1 MTAGFFWILLAFAL
15 FGGLHSLM
23 ASRTVKIMA
32 ERRFGVSALRY
43 YRAAFTL
50 IAVLTFLPVLA
61 LAARLPDK
69 SIYTIRFPLLM
80 LTLLIEFAGLALAA
94 AGVQQAG
101 ALPFL
106 GLDVFFNESGTPAK
120 ARLLTAGVY
129 RFIRHPLYTG
139 TLLLLWFTPRMTW
152 NYLAFNLGAT
162 AYFII
167 GAYFEDKK
175 LAEDFGAAY
184 QAYQA
189 STPAFLPRWKSL
201 FK

>member
-1 MTAGFFWILLAFAL
+1 
-15 FGGLHSLM
+15 
-23 ASRTVKIMA
+23 
-32 ERRFGVSALRY
+32 
-43 YRAAFTL
+43 
-50 IAVLTFLPVLA
+50 
-61 LAARLPDK
+61 
-69 SIYTIRFPLLM
+69 
-80 LTLLIEFAGLALAA
+80 
-94 AGVQQAG
+94 
-101 ALPFL
+101 
-106 GLDVFFNESGTPAK
+106 
-120 ARLLTAGVY
+120 
-129 RFIRHPLYTG
+129 
-139 TLLLLWFTPRMTW
+139 MTW